1 MPGGSKS
8 LRRVSSGHVQTV
20 RRISGDGGP
29 TMWRGDCGA
38 AEVGREGK
46 SRERSRGWPTQRKRT
61 ESREPDQVL
70 HSVVS
75 GAVPVWVSPR
85 TLVPDGTALMRTAL

>member
-1 MPGGSKS
+1 MGTAD
-8 LRRVSSGHVQTV
+8 RRCGEATV
-20 RRISGDGGP
+20 VPRKLVEGVN
-29 TMWRGDCGA
+29 
-38 AEVGREGK
+38 AEKEVEV
-46 SRERSRGWPTQRKRT
+46 WPTQRKRT

-85 TLVPDGTALMRTAL
+85 TLMPEGTVQCAIGRDHKVLG